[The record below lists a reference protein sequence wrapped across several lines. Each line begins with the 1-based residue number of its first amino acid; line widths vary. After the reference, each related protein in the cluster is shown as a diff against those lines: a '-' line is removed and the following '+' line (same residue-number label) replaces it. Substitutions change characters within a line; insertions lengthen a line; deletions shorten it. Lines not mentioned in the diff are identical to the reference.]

1 MTTKRCRLFY
11 ISTVKVFDG
20 IRNFP
25 ALENDKAF
33 AVSKSGKLALT
44 VEKLL
49 KQLPPQQCTIVRLP
63 LVLGVNAPE
72 ITKLKYAI
80 ATQDVFEIY
89 PDLVVN
95 VTTDTRISQQLH
107 YLVNQ
112 SKYGI
117 FHSGSTDLI
126 HHSDLFEE
134 ISEKLGSIRPLFKRV
149 YESNAD
155 RFEAVLPKKSYS
167 LEEHK
172 YSVLDVINEV
182 TLNQNIPTLKT
193 TLL

>member
-1 MTTKRCRLFY
+1 ISCFGGNYTSLLKVHQKLCSYVLTTKRCRLFY

-149 YESNAD
+149 Y
-155 RFEAVLPKKSYS
+155 
-167 LEEHK
+167 
-172 YSVLDVINEV
+172 
-182 TLNQNIPTLKT
+182 
-193 TLL
+193 